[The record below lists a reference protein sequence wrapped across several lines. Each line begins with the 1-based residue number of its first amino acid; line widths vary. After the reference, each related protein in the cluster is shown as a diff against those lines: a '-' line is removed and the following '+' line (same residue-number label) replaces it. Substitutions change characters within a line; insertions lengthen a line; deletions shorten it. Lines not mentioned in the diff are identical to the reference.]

1 VLAFRRT
8 TRWRTRAAS
17 ALAAGAAFFAP
28 WAAAGAD
35 SVEAFL
41 DRHWDHPLAPQ
52 GPPPATFS
60 ERAASFDPAD
70 CAACHPARH
79 RQWRE
84 SRHAHAMGPGVLG
97 QLRAMPPRRA
107 ESCLRCHA
115 PLGEQRQSLARA
127 LGWPRAD
134 DAAPLPGYVPADLH
148 ARGLACP
155 ACHVRE
161 HTRYGPPAQ
170 NRLPSA
176 QAPHDGF
183 VAQPAYRDSRF
194 CRSCHQF
201 APDGRRLNGKLLENT
216 YEQWRQSRYADA
228 GVSCQDCH
236 MPGQS
241 HRWPGIHEPDMVR
254 RAVQSRLAQRGGADR
269 WHVTGKITNAGAGHK
284 LPTYLT
290 AQLWAEL
297 VLLDGDDAVATLA
310 RQPIGWKADLSL
322 RNEAFD
328 TRLAP
333 DGTVTLSAALDP
345 ARARDRRAALR
356 LRVAPQEFY
365 ERFFAARLENGG
377 LPVRARRDLARALDA
392 AKSTRFTL
400 TLKTVALGM
409 ADGRP

>member
-1 VLAFRRT
+1 MLTIRRT

-17 ALAAGAAFFAP
+17 ALAAGAVFFAP

-35 SVEAFL
+35 PVAAFL
-41 DRHWDHPLAPQ
+41 DRHWNHPLPPQ
-52 GPPPATFS
+52 GPPPAAFS
-60 ERAASFDPAD
+60 EAEASFDPAD

-97 QLRAMPPRRA
+97 QLRAMPPRQA

-115 PLGEQRQSLARA
+115 PLGEQRRTLARA

-134 DAAPLPGYVPADLH
+134 DTAPLPGYVPDDLH

-155 ACHVRE
+155 ACHVRG
-161 HTRYGPPAQ
+161 HTRYGPPAR
-170 NRLPSA
+170 NRLPSE
-176 QAPHDGF
+176 QAPHGGF
-183 VAQPAYRDSRF
+183 VAQPAFRDSRF

-236 MPGQS
+236 MPEQS

-254 RAVQSRLAQRGGADR
+254 RAVQSRLTRRRGADH

-297 VLLDGDDAVATLA
+297 VLLDGDGATATLT
-310 RQPIGWKADLSL
+310 RQPIGWKADLAL
-322 RNEAFD
+322 TEEAFD

-333 DGTVTLSAALDP
+333 TETLTLRAGLDP
-345 ARARDRRAALR
+345 ARARGRRIALR
-356 LRVAPQEFY
+356 LEVAPQAFY
-365 ERFFAARLENGG
+365 ERFFAARLRDTG
-377 LPVRARRDLARALDA
+377 LPERARAELERARAA
-392 AKSTRFTL
+392 AEATRFTL
-400 TLKTVALGM
+400 VLQTLAVTGD
-409 ADGRP
+409 DGG